1 MNNAHFY
8 FGQGRSL
15 AFCFGGNLLVKSVS
29 NKTDATSTRREKLE
43 SKERIIVDVAY
54 EMFGTKGFAKS
65 TMSEIAKTAGV
76 AEGTLYLYFN
86 NKESLAGAVIAS
98 FYERITESAQIGVDE
113 LETTAEKLKFLA
125 THHLTSILAE
135 KRILQLLSIL
145 DRLTQ
150 TAAGDE
156 IYRMNKRYV
165 AVFDGVV
172 RDGIWRGDIAS
183 GFTAWILR
191 DIFYGALEYAM
202 RTMEITD
209 RHGEVERFSNEL
221 VAMVTN
227 EQMLTGKRRKPVS
240 AAELTKIARRFEG
253 ALDRIEAIAKDD
265 EDDIS

>member
-1 MNNAHFY
+1 MLIFTLVKVVHWLFV
-8 FGQGRSL
+8 L
-15 AFCFGGNLLVKSVS
+15 AVIFWANWEYSDMARRVKVKSVS

-113 LETTAEKLKFLA
+113 LET
-125 THHLTSILAE
+125 
-135 KRILQLLSIL
+135 
-145 DRLTQ
+145 
-150 TAAGDE
+150 
-156 IYRMNKRYV
+156 V